1 MSDTILVAIIGGIST
16 IIVPVLTWFL
26 TSKSK
31 EKEKLN
37 ALDSMQKDHEHEL
50 ERIKLSNEHDLEV
63 KEKEFEFALAKLQAE
78 SESTKDLDQTSL
90 INGIIEP
97 FFKSQIND
105 PDSIIGKTVN
115 EEIKKATKQNSNNFI
130 RNKNR

>member
-16 IIVPVLTWFL
+16 VIVPIVTWVL

-31 EKEKLN
+31 EKEKIN

-50 ERIKLSNEHDLEV
+50 ERIKLSHEHDLKV
-63 KEKEFEFALAKLQAE
+63 KEKDFEFTIAKLQAE
-78 SESTKDLDQTSL
+78 AENTKDLDQTNL

-115 EEIKKATKQNSNNFI
+115 EELKKATRQNSNNFI
-130 RNKNR
+130 RNKSR